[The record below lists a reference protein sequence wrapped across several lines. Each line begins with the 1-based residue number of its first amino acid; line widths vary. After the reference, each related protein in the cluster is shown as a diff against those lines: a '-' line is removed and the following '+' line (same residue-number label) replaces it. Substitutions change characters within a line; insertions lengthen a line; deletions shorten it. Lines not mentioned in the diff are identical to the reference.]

1 MQKWI
6 ALLRGVNVG
15 GKNILPMKDLRALLE
30 GLGHREVKTYI
41 QSGNC
46 VFASAVTNR
55 TALQA
60 GLAAAI
66 EKSFGFRP
74 AVLVLTAE
82 DMKAAIDRNPFGE
95 RVNDP
100 KNLHLHFLIQE
111 GTEACDLAT
120 LQDYATADEE
130 FQLIDGVFY
139 FYAPNGMGRSKAA
152 DKITRFL
159 PVEMTARNLNSARK
173 ILDLAT

>member
-15 GKNILPMKDLRALLE
+15 GKNILPMKDLRVLLE
-30 GLGHREVKTYI
+30 SLGHGEVRTYI

-46 VFASAVTNR
+46 VFTSPVTDR
-55 TALQA
+55 AALQE
-60 GLAAAI
+60 GLSDAI
-66 EKSFGFRP
+66 EKDFGFRP
-74 AVLVLTAE
+74 ATFVLTAE
-82 DMKAAIDRNPFGE
+82 DMQTAIDRNPFGE

-100 KNLHLHFLIQE
+100 KNLHLHFLMQE
-111 GTEACDLAT
+111 GSEACDLVA

-139 FYAPNGMGRSKAA
+139 FYAPNGLGRSKAA

-173 ILDLAT
+173 ILELAS